1 MDAATLDGDL
11 EDHARDI
18 ATPSRFA
25 VATSRE
31 ITGYQ
36 WVPAPHLLKWEQLIL
51 DAVLDEHQRFVR
63 LNAPPRS
70 GKSQYVSLFLPAWVL
85 GMFPDKTV
93 ILVTYSDDF
102 AAEWG
107 RGVRDLLK
115 LYGRKLFN
123 RTVSKEAN
131 AAAFWH
137 MERSFGGM
145 AAVGVGGSLTG
156 RGGWVIIVDDLIKNI
171 QEANSIAT
179 KKMHAEWYDST
190 LRTRLE
196 PGGTIILMSTRWAE
210 DDLTGILE
218 EREERGSPEKWDKLI
233 FPALAECPK
242 GEDPDTWRDIL
253 GRAEGDP
260 LWPERWS
267 LDSMLSLKGSMDP
280 ILWEALYQQ
289 NPVPRVG
296 GMFPKES
303 WRYFPL
309 EELDQR
315 NLTARAKVRVWDLA
329 SSQDSGDW
337 TVGVLMGINAQSH
350 FQVLDVQRF
359 RKDPASS
366 EAAILATAERDGVNV
381 PIVIEQERSGAGSI
395 VVDNYKRVLPRWNV
409 RGRRPVGTKEQRANV
424 YASKVGAGLVW
435 LPNGAPWVEDY
446 VTEHQKFPRSRWDD
460 QVDTSVYAFDELADQ
475 ALGTTIWTPGDSVN
489 WSAEDQMRALL
500 LQR

>member
-1 MDAATLDGDL
+1 MVQLLDSDL
-11 EDHARDI
+11 EDHSKDI
-18 ATPSRFA
+18 ALPSRMA
-25 VATSRE
+25 MAASKE

-36 WVPAPHLLKWEQLIL
+36 WEPAPHLLKWEEVIL
-51 DAVLDEHQRFVR
+51 DAVLDPRQRFVR
-63 LNAPPRS
+63 LNAPPRY

-115 LYGRKLFN
+115 LYGRKMFN
-123 RTVSKEAN
+123 RTISKESQS
-131 AAAFWH
+131 AAFWH

-156 RGGWVIIVDDLIKNI
+156 RGGWVIIIDDLIKNI
-171 QEANSIAT
+171 QEANSVAT
-179 KKMHAEWYDST
+179 KKMHVEWYDST

-196 PGGTIILMSTRWAE
+196 PGGTIIMMSTRWAE

-218 EREERGSPEKWDKLI
+218 EREEKGSPEKWERLV

-242 GEDPDTWRDIL
+242 GENPDIWTDML
-253 GRAEGDP
+253 GRKEGDP
-260 LWPERWS
+260 LWPSRWP
-267 LDSMLSLKGSMDP
+267 LDGLLDLKGSMDP

-289 NPVPRVG
+289 NPVPRQG
-296 GMFPKES
+296 GMFPREG

-309 EELDQR
+309 VELDEM
-315 NLTARAKVRVWDLA
+315 ADKCRAKVRVWDLA
-329 SSQDSGDW
+329 ASQDQGDW
-337 TVGVLMGINAQSH
+337 TVGVLMGINPQNH
-350 FQVLDVQRF
+350 FCVLDVQRF
-359 RKDPASS
+359 RKDPAGTERS
-366 EAAILATAERDGVNV
+366 IIATAERDGLKV

-409 RGRRPVGTKEQRANV
+409 TGRKPVGTKEQRAGV
-424 YASKVGAGLVW
+424 YAGKVGAGLVW
-435 LPNGAPWVEDY
+435 LPSGAPWVDDY

-475 ALGTTIWTPGDSVN
+475 AMGSSIWIPGEN
-489 WSAEDQMRALL
+489 FNFSAEDQMRALL
-500 LQR
+500 HQG